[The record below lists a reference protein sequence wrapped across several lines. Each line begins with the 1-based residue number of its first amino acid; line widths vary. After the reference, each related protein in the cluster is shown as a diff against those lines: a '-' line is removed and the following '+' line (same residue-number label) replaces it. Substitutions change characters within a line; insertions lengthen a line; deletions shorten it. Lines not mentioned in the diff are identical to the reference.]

1 MRGPPTTL
9 ANVARRRRA
18 DALGGLALVLFFLFS
33 EPIPFGPRLGDAPPF
48 FTVNAVLPETT
59 RAWPMAVLLVPSALC
74 LAVALRP
81 LARRPFDGPCFVLT
95 LPALAFYALVW
106 RSGDALG
113 TWYLWLLLVAPWA
126 GLNLWVRSIDYFYAS
141 CVAAP
146 LWDAGAALFG
156 LARGMPFVPEP
167 YAPAVPPLVSLAIDT
182 ALVTFFAVLWKRR
195 VDWGR
200 VLGVERLRA
209 LDEAPR

>member
-1 MRGPPTTL
+1 MTSIVHPSSSRS
-9 ANVARRRRA
+9 RRA

-33 EPIPFGPRLGDAPPF
+33 EPIPFGPRLADAPPF
-48 FTVNAVLPETT
+48 FTVNAVLPASA
-59 RAWPMAVLLVPSALC
+59 RSCPMAVLLVPSALC
-74 LAVALRP
+74 LALALRP
-81 LARRPFDGPCFVLT
+81 LARRPFDPPCFLLT
-95 LPALAFYALVW
+95 LPAVAFYALVW
-106 RSGDALG
+106 RSQDALG

-156 LARGMPFVPEP
+156 MARGMPFVPEP
-167 YAPAVPPLVSLAIDT
+167 YAPAVPPWVSLAIDT

-209 LDEAPR
+209 LEPSP

>member
-1 MRGPPTTL
+1 M
-9 ANVARRRRA
+9 
-18 DALGGLALVLFFLFS
+18 LFFLFS
-33 EPIPFGPRLGDAPPF
+33 EPIPFGPRLADAPAF
-48 FTVNAVLPETT
+48 FTVNAVLPEAT
-59 RAWPMAVLLVPSALC
+59 RHWPMAVLLVPAAIC
-74 LAVALRP
+74 LAAALRP
-81 LARRPFDGPCFVLT
+81 LARRPFDPPCFLLT
-95 LPALAFYALVW
+95 LPAFAFYVLVW
-106 RSGDALG
+106 RSGNALD

-141 CVAAP
+141 CLAAP

-156 LARGMPFVPEP
+156 LARGMAFVPEP

-200 VLGVERLRA
+200 VLGIERLRA
-209 LDEAPR
+209 LEEPPR